1 MSLTPRLRHR
11 VTLQAQ
17 TSTQDP
23 NTGDPVIGWAD
34 FMSNIPAEVL
44 TGAGREARVTGT
56 TVADTDARI
65 TMRWFP
71 ALDQSMRLLWDGRIY
86 DITSIET
93 DATGRR
99 EWRLRC
105 TEGLTDGR

>member
-1 MSLTPRLRHR
+1 MSLTPRLRQR

-23 NTGDPVIGWAD
+23 STGDPVIVWAD
-34 FMSNIPAEVL
+34 FLVGVPAEVL
-44 TGAGREARVTGT
+44 TGAGREARITGT
-56 TVADTDARI
+56 TIADTDARI

-71 ALDQSMRLLWDGRIY
+71 GLDQSMRLLWDGRVY
-86 DITSIET
+86 DITSIGT